1 VVDVRICG
9 DPRLP
14 TRFAFI
20 EFIELAGAQAAK
32 TRTGTLLGG
41 YNIRVSRSKT
51 AILPVNKELMPR
63 WGREAQASH
72 DLHDCLHVPACLLA
86 TRACSVPRSFPSQQ
100 WSNTGKWQEPL
111 HGSQWQP

>member
-1 VVDVRICG
+1 MVDVRICG

-20 EFIELAGAQAAK
+20 EFTTLAGAEAAK
-32 TRTGTLLGG
+32 ARTGTLLGG

-63 WGREAQASH
+63 
-72 DLHDCLHVPACLLA
+72 
-86 TRACSVPRSFPSQQ
+86 
-100 WSNTGKWQEPL
+100 
-111 HGSQWQP
+111 